1 MNKEKKDEWEILFE
15 TTKKETKHVKA
26 ASLNKILDKKAVWIK
41 ISKNK
46 DIIFL
51 TITEVIIIIYFI
63 LALLGVV
70 PFF

>member
-1 MNKEKKDEWEILFE
+1 MNKEKKDEWEILFK
-15 TTKKETKHVKA
+15 TTKETQHVKTT
-26 ASLNKILDKKAVWIK
+26 SLNKILDKKAMWIK

-51 TITEVIIIIYFI
+51 AITEVFIIIYFI